1 MPTAG
6 PITADSAATPAA
18 LPQGGAARFWQ
29 FLRILGQVFY
39 HQLDRTRLFTQAAA
53 LTYKTLF
60 SLLPIFVLSLL
71 LLSLISTG
79 GGNNALD
86 ATVKRSLFEQLGLNR
101 LYLTD
106 NNGHVLENPNGTPVT
121 FSHWIEP
128 FIDRARDSV
137 TSRATGLVAF
147 GVLLYS
153 SISLMI
159 VIESTF
165 NLIYGAAQPRTLL
178 RRIMLY
184 WCVLTLGP
192 VGIAA
197 SILLGRLAFAT
208 AHSYA
213 ALSWAVSLG
222 NALSGFIV
230 SWLLIL
236 LMYRLIP
243 DTRVKWRPAVI
254 GSVIAALAWEVGK
267 WGFGLYVEHAV
278 RNSWYG
284 SLALL
289 PLFMLW
295 IYLTWSVVLL
305 GLQLTYMLQHFRT
318 LRNSLP
324 FWRTARA
331 TAGLADIRWVLP
343 LAVLL
348 CQRFGAGR
356 TLDMYEASE
365 ALGLTPTVTG
375 GLLVGLEKAGIIHL
389 VRGRSYALARPPE
402 TITALDLLTAAR
414 ALFHAPAGALRPGAP
429 ALAPASHALDTLEAN
444 WARFHTLLE
453 LSGSKTP

>member
-6 PITADSAATPAA
+6 PITDVSAGFPAA
-18 LPQGGAARFWQ
+18 VPQGRAARLWQ
-29 FLRILGQVFY
+29 TLRLLGQMSYF
-39 HQLDRTRLFTQAAA
+39 QLDRTRLFTQAAA

-60 SLLPIFVLSLL
+60 SLLPVVVLSLL
-71 LLSLISTG
+71 LLSLISAG
-79 GGNNALD
+79 GGGNALD
-86 ATVKRSLFEQLGLNR
+86 AAVKHSLLEQLGLDR

-106 NNGHVLENPNGTPVT
+106 NNGNQLHNADGTLVT

-128 FIDRARDSV
+128 FIDKARSSV
-137 TSRATGLVAF
+137 TNPATGLVAF

-153 SISLMI
+153 SISLMV

-165 NLIYGAAQPRTLL
+165 NLICGAAQPRSLL

-192 VGIAA
+192 VGVAA
-197 SILLGRLAFAT
+197 SIMLGRVAWST

-213 ALSWAVSLG
+213 GLSWLVSLG

-236 LMYRLIP
+236 LMYRIIP

-254 GSVIAALAWEVGK
+254 GSVIAALAWEIGK

-305 GLQLTYMLQHFRT
+305 GLQLTYMLQHFPT
-318 LRNSLP
+318 LKASLP
-324 FWRTARA
+324 FWHTARA
-331 TAGLADIRWVLP
+331 TAGLADIRWILP

-348 CQRFGAGR
+348 CQLPKRQA
-356 TLDMYEASE
+356 AQ
-365 ALGLTPTVTG
+365 
-375 GLLVGLEKAGIIHL
+375 HL
-389 VRGRSYALARPPE
+389 
-402 TITALDLLTAAR
+402 
-414 ALFHAPAGALRPGAP
+414 
-429 ALAPASHALDTLEAN
+429 
-444 WARFHTLLE
+444 
-453 LSGSKTP
+453 